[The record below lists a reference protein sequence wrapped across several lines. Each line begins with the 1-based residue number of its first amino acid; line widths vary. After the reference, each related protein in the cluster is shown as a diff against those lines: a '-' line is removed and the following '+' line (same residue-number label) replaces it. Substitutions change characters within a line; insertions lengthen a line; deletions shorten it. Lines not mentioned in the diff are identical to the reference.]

1 MILEDDRDDSLYIY
15 RKHELMQGD
24 IVLIYGLT
32 METPATMT
40 DVGPI
45 PDLDFD
51 HNTINKMKRR
61 RAYLTSR

>member
-1 MILEDDRDDSLYIY
+1 MY
-15 RKHELMQGD
+15 RKHELIQGD
-24 IVLIYGLT
+24 IVLIFGLT
-32 METPATMT
+32 MEAPATMT

-45 PDLDFD
+45 SDLDFD